1 MKKLNNV
8 QVAVFLL
15 GALLMVIGAGTSML
29 AWGSAPYVFSVGALC
44 FASMQMLQRY
54 EGSNFVIC
62 RLRRIQLVSDVLF
75 LVSGLLMIANKGNF
89 LGLSY
94 MTYIE
99 YVYNKWVITLLV
111 AAILQLYSTHR
122 LGHYFNIS
130 LYFCATKGIN
140 MNKILYAFVVM
151 ATLASCAQSYSIQGS
166 SSVSSLDGSKLYLKT
181 VKDQELKSMDSCD
194 VVHGKFRFAGLLD
207 TVKLANLYMDDEPL
221 AMPVVVE
228 KGEIEVRIDNTG
240 RSVSGT
246 PLNEKLYQFIHRH
259 DQIGNEM
266 NELSHKQSQML
277 LDGIDEDV
285 INHTLS
291 AEAAR
296 LAQQEDSLVT
306 NFIVEN
312 FDNVLGPGVFMM
324 MTSGYPYP
332 VLTPQIEDIMSKA
345 TKKFKEDPY
354 VKQYYQTANEIQARQ
369 NGLVDDTPQAAA
381 PTQVV
386 PDTQQ
391 QVADSMAAPSLNIPQ
406 K

>member
-1 MKKLNNV
+1 MKRIIYAL
-8 QVAVFLL
+8 AV
-15 GALLMVIGAGTSML
+15 V
-29 AWGSAPYVFSVGALC
+29 C
-44 FASMQMLQRY
+44 
-54 EGSNFVIC
+54 
-62 RLRRIQLVSDVLF
+62 
-75 LVSGLLMIANKGNF
+75 
-89 LGLSY
+89 
-94 MTYIE
+94 
-99 YVYNKWVITLLV
+99 
-111 AAILQLYSTHR
+111 
-122 LGHYFNIS
+122 S
-130 LYFCATKGIN
+130 LT
-140 MNKILYAFVVM
+140 
-151 ATLASCAQSYSIQGS
+151 SCAESYLVQGA
-166 SSVSSLDGSKLYLKT
+166 SSVSTLDGSKLYLKAI
-181 VKDQELKSMDSCD
+181 KDNELKNIDSCE
-194 VVHGKFRFAGLLD
+194 VVHGQFRFTGLLD
-207 TVKLANLYMDDEPL
+207 TVRMANLFMDEESI
-221 AMPVVVE
+221 MPVVLE
-228 KGEIEVRIDNTG
+228 KGEINIRIDNASQTVG
-240 RSVSGT
+240 GT
-246 PLNEKLYQFIHRH
+246 PLNEKLYEFIDLHNQL
-259 DQIGNEM
+259 DNQME
-266 NELSHKQSQML
+266 ELSHKQSQML

-381 PTQVV
+381 PTHVV